1 MKFVNLDSRPVT
13 GATNTVVTHS
23 TKPMYLDDF
32 LDKTFITDY
41 FLHRHTKSNDNI
53 SSSAS

>member
-53 SSSAS
+53 SSSSS